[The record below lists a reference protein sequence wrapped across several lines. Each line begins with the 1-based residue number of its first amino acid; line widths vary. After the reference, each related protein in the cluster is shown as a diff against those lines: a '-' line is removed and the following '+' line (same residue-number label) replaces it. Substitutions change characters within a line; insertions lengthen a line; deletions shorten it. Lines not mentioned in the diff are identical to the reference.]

1 MTSKGSVI
9 LKAAATWL
17 LFSSALAQAQYG
29 VVEQLVLSPSPL
41 TDRSMI
47 EVQVKGLVG
56 SPCEIIESSIVQE
69 GSRLIV
75 DTSIRGNPVAI
86 CIAAIVPLDFTET
99 IGALAPGAYTV
110 EARINGVASGPQQAF
125 FVVAADPGFS
135 LSPPTGTY
143 AANQQFDFA
152 MILER
157 DGNIV
162 SGKATLSGR
171 NTGSAARQDVSDAL
185 AQCLQQYH
193 LSAGGKVLRCPGL
206 AAGLGEGSHTLDV
219 SLTLDTLEVV
229 RDSVT
234 WTVLPVGITAVK
246 GGPGAVAPQ

>member
-1 MTSKGSVI
+1 MTSEGSLI
-9 LKAAATWL
+9 LKSAALWL
-17 LFSSALAQAQYG
+17 LVGSGLAQAQYG
-29 VVEQLVLSPSPL
+29 VVEQLVLSPAPL
-41 TDRSMI
+41 TDRSLI

-56 SPCEIIESSIVQE
+56 SPCEIIESSIVQQ

-86 CIAAIVPLDFTET
+86 CIAAVVPLDFTET

-110 EARINGVASGPQQAF
+110 EARINGVASGPQQSFA
-125 FVVAADPGFS
+125 VVAAAPGFS

-162 SGKATLSGR
+162 SGKAMLSGR
-171 NTGSAARQDVSDAL
+171 NTGSAARRDVSNQL
-185 AQCLQQYH
+185 AQCLQQYP

-206 AAGLGEGSHTLDV
+206 AAGLGEGSHTLEV
-219 SLTLDTLEVV
+219 SLMLDTLEVV

-234 WTVLPVGITAVK
+234 WTVLPVGIAFVT
-246 GGPGAVAPQ
+246 GGPDAGAP

>member
-1 MTSKGSVI
+1 MTFKGSVI

-17 LFSSALAQAQYG
+17 LFSGTLAQAQYG
-29 VVEQLVLSPSPL
+29 VVEQLVLSPTPL
-41 TDRSMI
+41 TDRSLI

-56 SPCEIIESSIVQE
+56 SPCEIIESSIVLE
-69 GSRLIV
+69 GERIIV

-99 IGALAPGAYTV
+99 IGALAPGSYTV

-125 FVVAADPGFS
+125 SVVAAAPGFS

-143 AANQQFDFA
+143 VTNQQFDFA
-152 MILER
+152 MILESE
-157 DGNIV
+157 GSIV
-162 SGKATLSGR
+162 SGKATLSGP
-171 NTGSAARQDVSDAL
+171 NTGSAARRDVSHQL
-185 AQCLQQYH
+185 AQCLQQH
-193 LSAGGKVLRCPGL
+193 SLSVRGKVLRCPGL
-206 AAGLGEGSHTLDV
+206 ATGLGVGSHTLDV

-234 WTVLPVGITAVK
+234 WTVLPVGNTAVK
-246 GGPGAVAPQ
+246 GGQGAVAP

>member
-1 MTSKGSVI
+1 VTFKGSVI
-9 LKAAATWL
+9 VKAAASWL

-41 TDRSMI
+41 TDRSLI

-56 SPCEIIESSIVQE
+56 SPCDIIESSIVME
-69 GSRLIV
+69 GARIIV

-86 CIAAIVPLDFTET
+86 CIAAVVPLDFTET
-99 IGALAPGAYTV
+99 IGALTPGVYSV
-110 EARINGVASGPQQAF
+110 EARINGVASGPQEAF
-125 FVVAADPGFS
+125 SVVAPAPGFS

-157 DGNIV
+157 EGSIV
-162 SGKATLSGR
+162 SGKATLSGP
-171 NTGSAARQDVSDAL
+171 NTGSAARRDVSQQL

-206 AAGLGEGSHTLDV
+206 AAGLGQGSHTLDV

-229 RDSVT
+229 RDYVT
-234 WTVLPVGITAVK
+234 WTVLPVGLPAVK